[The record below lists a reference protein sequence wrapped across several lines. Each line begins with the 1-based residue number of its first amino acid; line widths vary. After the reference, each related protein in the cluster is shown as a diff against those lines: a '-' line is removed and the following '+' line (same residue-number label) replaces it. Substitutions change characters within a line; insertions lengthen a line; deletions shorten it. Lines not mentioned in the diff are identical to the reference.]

1 MWNFKKHIL
10 KSAEDQAAPSCPDRA
25 VVIQVCNQNSAKD
38 DNFEVY
44 LNGTYIGFLDL
55 SQDAQVGSVMIA
67 TTNPNLD
74 VLVGDFACPLNL
86 MQTYRFD
93 PNLLLFGLNTLQMKN
108 VQNNN
113 NGNRGTVS
121 IRNYEIVDNDLI
133 NPCVVADLE
142 YGYALSGVDFTMN
155 FTYTACCPGELDET
169 IIAFKDT
176 YTASFGAGI
185 AGQNI
190 LVNDSLNGNSVTISN
205 VTINQVYSS
214 SPLVAIN
221 ETTGEITADV
231 STPIGEYTLV
241 YEICEISNPAN
252 CDQTTI
258 KVIITEATT
267 TTTTTTTTSTTTT
280 STTTTT
286 TTPPAYTFSNGSI
299 LTKTSSSGTVTET
312 LTGTLTVNSG
322 PITLGARV
330 NVGTGYLGYV
340 DFTVVGINPSIVSRQ
355 GQGISNGPTF
365 SIPVGVYTYSLT
377 VYASSDGTYTVV
389 TGDVV

>member
-1 MWNFKKHIL
+1 MWKFKKHIL

-25 VVIQVCNQNSAKD
+25 VVIQVCNQNSARD
-38 DNFEVY
+38 DNFNVF

-55 SQDAQVGSVMIA
+55 SQNDQVGSIMIA
-67 TTNPNLD
+67 TTNTNAN
-74 VLVGDFACPLNL
+74 VLVGDFACPLTL
-86 MQTYRFD
+86 MQTYRFN
-93 PNLLLFGLNTLQMKN
+93 PSLLLFGPNTLEMRNAQ
-108 VQNNN
+108 VNN
-113 NGNRGTVS
+113 NGNAGTVS
-121 IRNYEIVDNDLI
+121 IRNYEVIDNDLI
-133 NPCVVADLE
+133 NPCVIADLT
-142 YGYALSGVDFTMN
+142 YSGTNGASFTMVFN
-155 FTYTACCPGELDET
+155 YTACCPGELDET
-169 IIAFKDT
+169 IIATKDT
-176 YTASFGAGI
+176 YTTTFGSGLSGA
-185 AGQNI
+185 NI

-205 VTINQVYSS
+205 VSITQVYSS
-214 SPLVAIN
+214 NPSVSIN
-221 ETTGEITADV
+221 TTTGEIIAAAN
-231 STPIGEYTLV
+231 TPVGEHTLV
-241 YEICEISNPAN
+241 YEICEVGNTAN

-340 DFTVVGINPSIVSRQ
+340 NFTVVGINSSIVSRQ

-365 SIPVGVYTYSLT
+365 SIPVGVYTYSLR
-377 VYASSDGTYTVV
+377 VDASSDGTYTVV
-389 TGDVV
+389 TGEVV

>member
-25 VVIQVCNQNSAKD
+25 VVIQVCNFNSITD
-38 DNFEVY
+38 DNFDVY
-44 LNGTYIGFLDL
+44 LNGTYIGFLNL
-55 SQDAQVGSVMIA
+55 QASAQVGSVMIA
-67 TTNPNLD
+67 TTNPNLS
-74 VLVGDFACPLNL
+74 VLVGDFACPLDL
-86 MQTYRFD
+86 METYRFN
-93 PNLLLFGLNTLQMKN
+93 PSLLLFGPNTLEMRN
-108 VQNNN
+108 VQI
-113 NGNRGTVS
+113 NGSGNAGTVS
-121 IRNYEIVDNDLI
+121 IRNYEVVDNDLI
-133 NPCVVADLE
+133 NPCVIADLN
-142 YGYALSGVDFTMN
+142 YGGSNGASFTMVFN
-155 FTYTACCPGELDET
+155 YTACCTGELDET
-169 IIAFKDT
+169 IISFKDT
-176 YTASFGAGI
+176 YTAPFGSGI
-185 AGQNI
+185 TGENI
-190 LVNDSLNGNSVTISN
+190 LVNDSLNGNSVTTSN

-340 DFTVVGINPSIVSRQ
+340 NFTVVGINSSIVSRQ

-365 SIPVGVYTYSLT
+365 SIPVGVYTYSLR
-377 VYASSDGTYTVV
+377 VDASSDGTYTVV